1 MKSFAAPV
9 AVASEPQIIFP
20 LASVSSASEH
30 ERIVESVNPP
40 PVILRPFATV
50 EVLAPVTD
58 KPLTESP
65 PLIVEVPIPVT
76 TSKPVVVAPP
86 EMVRPVVVEPP
97 PIVVEAWKIFAPV
110 KVLLVV
116 VVNAAPDCSQ
126 YAADEVAKKL
136 RANLHAS
143 DEVVENERPSEV

>member
-1 MKSFAAPV
+1 MLKSVVVEFEVEDAIAKRVVEDPEARFGVAIVSAA
-9 AVASEPQIIFP
+9 
-20 LASVSSASEH
+20 H
-30 ERIVESVNPP
+30 G
-40 PVILRPFATV
+40 
-50 EVLAPVTD
+50 D
-58 KPLTESP
+58 
-65 PLIVEVPIPVT
+65 EVPMPRLPKIT
-76 TSKPVVVAPP
+76 CWPVVVAPP
-86 EMVRPVVVEPP
+86 FTVRPVVVAPP